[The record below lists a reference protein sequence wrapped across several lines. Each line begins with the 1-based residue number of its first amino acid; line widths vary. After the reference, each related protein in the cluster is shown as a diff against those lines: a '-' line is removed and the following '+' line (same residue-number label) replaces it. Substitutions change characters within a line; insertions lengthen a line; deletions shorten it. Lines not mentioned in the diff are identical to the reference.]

1 MIEGFEEVTEELTE
15 YELETLLPILL
26 KHLPKKI
33 GPDLAVTSHAIVN
46 GLKARGMKITGARL
60 RKLINYIRRK
70 DMIPCLVASSKGY
83 YIATDNED
91 MRRFV
96 TSLQQREDAIRAV
109 RIAMERQLLH
119 KTSIEFQFPNE

>member
-1 MIEGFEEVTEELTE
+1 
-15 YELETLLPILL
+15 
-26 KHLPKKI
+26 
-33 GPDLAVTSHAIVN
+33 
-46 GLKARGMKITGARL
+46 MKITGARL